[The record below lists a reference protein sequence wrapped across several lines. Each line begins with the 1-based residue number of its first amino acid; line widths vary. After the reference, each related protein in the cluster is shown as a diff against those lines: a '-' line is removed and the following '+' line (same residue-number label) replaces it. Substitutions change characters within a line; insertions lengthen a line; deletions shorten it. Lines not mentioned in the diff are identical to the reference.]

1 MIYPE
6 DKRIDGVCVI
16 TYKHPKDI
24 KDCETT
30 EDGLLI
36 INRYYGERIKYSYSI
51 YYVMKYGKHYRFKI
65 KNCKYNYK
73 PKNITKR
80 VVNFIRSN
88 GVFKLK

>member
-30 EDGLLI
+30 ADGLLI
-36 INRYYGERIKYSYSI
+36 INRYYGERVKGSYTI
-51 YYVMKYGKHYRFKI
+51 YYAFKYGKHYHFKV
-65 KNCKYNYK
+65 KNCTHIYK
-73 PKNITKR
+73 PKNITKI
-80 VVNFIRSN
+80 VKNFIQKN
-88 GVFKLK
+88 GVFKLR